1 MRPWRL
7 ADALALPELA
17 NDIDVA
23 RYLPPRFPSPYR
35 LHDAQTWIR
44 NNLDADPT
52 LLFAIECDGALTGSI
67 GLYLGEIESG
77 RGGTAAIGYWL
88 GKPFWGRGIVS
99 DAVTAVSAYA
109 FGELRVRRLCA
120 SVVAAN
126 VASARVLLKTGFAL
140 EATLRSAFVDRD
152 GIVHDELIFA
162 RIAGE

>member
-17 NDIDVA
+17 NDIEVA

-35 LHDAQTWIR
+35 LHDAQSWVR
-44 NNLDADPT
+44 GHLDEDPT
-52 LLFAIECDGALTGSI
+52 LLFAIECDGELTGSI
-67 GLYLGEIESG
+67 GLYMGVTDLG

-88 GKPFWGRGIVS
+88 GKKFWGRGIIS
-99 DAVTAVSAYA
+99 DAVIAVSAYA
-109 FGELRVRRLCA
+109 FGELGVRRLWA

-126 VASARVLLKTGFAL
+126 AASARVLLKTGFAL